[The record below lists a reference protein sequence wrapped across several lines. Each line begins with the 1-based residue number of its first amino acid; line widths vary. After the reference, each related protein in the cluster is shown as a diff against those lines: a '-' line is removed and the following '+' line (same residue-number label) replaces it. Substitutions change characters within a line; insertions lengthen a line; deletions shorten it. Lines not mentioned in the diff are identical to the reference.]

1 MRAMSRCWLLLMCGL
16 AWPAMLSAAPDHP
29 NIVIILADD
38 LGFSDLGCYGSEI
51 ATPNLDRLAAE
62 GMRFTRFYNAGRCCS
77 TRAALLTGQYPHR
90 TGIGHMTAN
99 RGLPGYQGFLNDRC
113 ITLAE
118 GLGPAGY
125 ECWMSGKW
133 HVGAI
138 RPHWPLDRGFA
149 RYFGL
154 IGGANSYFGAWPG
167 RLMLVDNEPF
177 QPGGEGYYITDAI
190 TDRALRYLDD
200 RPRNDR
206 PFFLYVAYTAPHAPL
221 HARPED
227 IARYRG
233 KYDVGWDV
241 IRQRRY
247 ERLRELGLIDGRWPL
262 SPRDPGAPAWSAA
275 SDRDR
280 WSLRMAVY
288 AAQVDRM
295 DYGIGRIL
303 QKLRD
308 LGLEQNTLVMFLSD
322 NGGDSEEIDESL
334 PGAPPGHPD
343 SSVGYGLPW
352 ANVSNTPFRQFKR
365 TVHEGG
371 IATPLIVRWPAVL
384 KNVGRVTP
392 EVGHVIDILPTC
404 LEAAGVAYP
413 QTHNGRPIAPPDGRS
428 LLATLRGERREGHTY
443 LFWEHEG
450 NRAVRNGKWKLVAQH
465 AGPWELYDLEAD
477 RTELNDLADR
487 YPEQVRALAARYE
500 QWAAEVG
507 VVPWEKL
514 PRPRS
519 RARAGGQTTSQAGQ
533 P

>member
-1 MRAMSRCWLLLMCGL
+1 
-16 AWPAMLSAAPDHP
+16 
-29 NIVIILADD
+29 
-38 LGFSDLGCYGSEI
+38 
-51 ATPNLDRLAAE
+51 
-62 GMRFTRFYNAGRCCS
+62 
-77 TRAALLTGQYPHR
+77 
-90 TGIGHMTAN
+90 
-99 RGLPGYQGFLNDRC
+99 
-113 ITLAE
+113 
-118 GLGPAGY
+118 
-125 ECWMSGKW
+125 
-133 HVGAI
+133 
-138 RPHWPLDRGFA
+138 
-149 RYFGL
+149 
-154 IGGANSYFGAWPG
+154 
-167 RLMLVDNEPF
+167 
-177 QPGGEGYYITDAI
+177 
-190 TDRALRYLDD
+190 
-200 RPRNDR
+200 
-206 PFFLYVAYTAPHAPL
+206 
-221 HARPED
+221 
-227 IARYRG
+227 
-233 KYDVGWDV
+233 
-241 IRQRRY
+241 
-247 ERLRELGLIDGRWPL
+247 
-262 SPRDPGAPAWSAA
+262 
-275 SDRDR
+275 
-280 WSLRMAVY
+280 
-288 AAQVDRM
+288 
-295 DYGIGRIL
+295 
-303 QKLRD
+303 
-308 LGLEQNTLVMFLSD
+308 
-322 NGGDSEEIDESL
+322 
-334 PGAPPGHPD
+334 
-343 SSVGYGLPW
+343 VGYGLPW